1 MSLSANYS
9 KQAGFTHEQVEQL
22 QRWIYEWWEGHD
34 EYPMDAQTRLKSAC
48 SDKKEP
54 SHFEVLELDDFIL
67 FSAITVKDVV
77 DNEECNCKK
86 APNTAGVLQPSNCDT
101 SCARTM
107 NLVIKDN
114 GCTGAGDGLQNLYI
128 GTPFNTGDT
137 SYART
142 MNLVIKDNGC
152 TGAGGGLP
160 FSIVEQVRSITGMII
175 LLISRLTIVFLRTS
189 VLSHFVSDA
198 HVVHDERWLSKF
210 EQEDSK
216 VYPRT
221 TM

>member
-1 MSLSANYS
+1 MSRLSS
-9 KQAGFTHEQVEQL
+9 FSGGSMSGGKE
-22 QRWIYEWWEGHD
+22 HD
-34 EYPMDAQTRLKSAC
+34 EYPMDAQTRLKSAF

-54 SHFEVLELDDFIL
+54 SHFEVLELDDLIL

-101 SCARTM
+101 SYARTM

-114 GCTGAGDGLQNLYI
+114 GKSIRKQLHWGRRRPQNLYI

-152 TGAGGGLP
+152 TGAGDGLP
-160 FSIVEQVRSITGMII
+160 FSIVEKVRSIMII

-189 VLSHFVSDA
+189 VFTLLAMVIA
-198 HVVHDERWLSKF
+198 R
-210 EQEDSK
+210 
-216 VYPRT
+216 P
-221 TM
+221 